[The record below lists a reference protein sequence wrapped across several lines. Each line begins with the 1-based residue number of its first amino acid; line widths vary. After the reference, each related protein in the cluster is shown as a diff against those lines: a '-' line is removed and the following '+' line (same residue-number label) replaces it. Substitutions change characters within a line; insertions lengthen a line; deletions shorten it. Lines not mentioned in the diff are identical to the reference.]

1 MKQIGLILPDDLS
14 SNNEVLKSIN
24 KSDPLLLY
32 EPKNTLKTAY
42 TLHKIQLD
50 IEVQKLE
57 TMLKATEKQKKVVE
71 TLKQANNVIKE
82 AL

>member
-32 EPKNTLKTAY
+32 EPCDTFYQLHHHK
-42 TLHKIQLD
+42 HKIVLLISRKHRIYCVFCFSD
-50 IEVQKLE
+50 FC
-57 TMLKATEKQKKVVE
+57 
-71 TLKQANNVIKE
+71 
-82 AL
+82 

>member
-32 EPKNTLKTAY
+32 EPCCNR
-42 TLHKIQLD
+42 LHFLSS
-50 IEVQKLE
+50 
-57 TMLKATEKQKKVVE
+57 E
-71 TLKQANNVIKE
+71 TLTVSITGLTQIMHSATSVV
-82 AL
+82 